1 MLIPYKAVVEQ
12 MGEYF
17 VFAVKGNRVIQHRV
31 TLGMNINDMV
41 VVKDG
46 LQPDDQI
53 VTEGMQRL
61 RENALVAVAS
71 AGTSQVSGTGNGK

>member
-1 MLIPYKAVVEQ
+1 MLIPYKAVIEQ

-17 VFAVKGNRVIQHRV
+17 VFAVKENRAIQHRV

-46 LQPDDQI
+46 LQPGDQI
-53 VTEGMQRL
+53 VTDGMQRL

-71 AGTSQVSGTGNGK
+71 AGMPPVSKPGYSK